1 MDVAQVKRSPT
12 FYQAVHGADQSF
24 FFSLD
29 QVIHIFLFLFMMMQP
44 YMVLPVDLKVT
55 EQGLF
60 NLLGLKT
67 PSGRH
72 LPGREIFGQK
82 SRKK

>member
-1 MDVAQVKRSPT
+1 
-12 FYQAVHGADQSF
+12 
-24 FFSLD
+24 
-29 QVIHIFLFLFMMMQP
+29 MMMQP

-67 PSGRH
+67 PLGRH
-72 LPGREIFGQK
+72 LPGREIFGQESSK
-82 SRKK
+82 NEGIPRFFQVEWHRWYKNLKTIL